1 MSSYLKLDTTLPAG
15 PNYLDIN
22 KYLLP
27 TSVLNLGGIV
37 NAYKL
42 DVGLDDFFGT
52 GSTVVGTPV
61 KDTNGY
67 FLGNAGYI
75 DTGLKES
82 DEFTWVALFK
92 VKVTG
97 VESPIISNFVDKT
110 LSTTG
115 FHLGG
120 NVSRQNNRFKL
131 SNSTDSAM
139 IFANGNMVLDKW
151 CLVAVTRKFEPT
163 TGFKYHFAHKPEG
176 VATEVKSSIVGTS
189 SKNTEQNICIGWTP
203 KGGSTIPN
211 SSQLI
216 NFASIHN
223 KSISSA
229 ELSTL
234 MSNLVSDFSSRGI
247 NL

>member
-1 MSSYLKLDTTLPAG
+1 MSSYLKLDNTLPVG
-15 PNYLDIN
+15 LNYLDIN
-22 KYLLP
+22 KYILP
-27 TSVLNLGGIV
+27 SSVLTLGGIV

-42 DVGLDDFFGT
+42 DVGLEDFFGT
-52 GSTVVGTPV
+52 GSVVTGTPL
-61 KDTNGY
+61 KDNDGY
-67 FLGNAGYI
+67 FLGNTGYI
-75 DTGLKES
+75 DTGLKET
-82 DEFTWVALFK
+82 DEFTWIALFK

-131 SNSTDSAM
+131 SNSTDSSV
-139 IFANGNMVLDKW
+139 IFTNGNMVLNKW

-163 TGFKYHFAHKPEG
+163 SGFKYHIAHKPEG

-203 KGGSTIPN
+203 KGGTTIQN

-223 KSISSA
+223 KGLSA
-229 ELSTL
+229 ADLSVL
-234 MSNLVSDFSSRGI
+234 MTNLVVDFATQGI